1 MRRAGAGWVGVLE
14 KTTIRD
20 KARSIWS
27 RGAKRNIAKLVE
39 VSWNHNIQYHRA
51 VIQAIPA
58 TCRRALDVGCGRGAL
73 AQKLA
78 RRSDAVL
85 AVDVD
90 QECLMRAQAALH
102 GEPRITF
109 MQGDVL
115 TAPLV
120 EDSFD
125 FIAVVATLHHLPLR
139 AGLVRIRNLLRPG
152 GVVAIVGL
160 YRTASPVDYAFAAA
174 AHPISRGIRLL
185 RGEDEVGAPIA
196 DPVESLKEIRM
207 ACHALFPGCVF
218 KRRFFFR
225 YTLTW
230 QKPRSE

>member
-115 TAPLV
+115 TAPLG
-120 EDSFD
+120 EESFR
-125 FIAVVATLHHLPLR
+125 FHR
-139 AGLVRIRNLLRPG
+139 SG
-152 GVVAIVGL
+152 GD
-160 YRTASPVDYAFAAA
+160 ASPPAAR
-174 AHPISRGIRLL
+174 RGIGTNTQLVTAWRRCRHCWPVPDCFAGGLRL
-185 RGEDEVGAPIA
+185 R
-196 DPVESLKEIRM
+196 
-207 ACHALFPGCVF
+207 C
-218 KRRFFFR
+218 RRSPD
-225 YTLTW
+225 
-230 QKPRSE
+230 QPRNSTPSG